1 MPGDANS
8 SVLAI
13 PTLPT
18 RGVFSDD
25 HDILPLC
32 RAPPIRILISLVR
45 RSVAVRGNSITV
57 RVSLFLLALL

>member
-18 RGVFSDD
+18 RGVFSGD

-32 RAPPIRILISLVR
+32 RAPLVRILISL
-45 RSVAVRGNSITV
+45 AHFLAAAEGI
-57 RVSLFLLALL
+57 LF

>member
-18 RGVFSDD
+18 RGVFSGD

-32 RAPPIRILISLVR
+32 RAPPLIFLISLVR
-45 RSVAVRGNSITV
+45 LSVAV
-57 RVSLFLLALL
+57 RVSLFLLALLQAAL

>member
-1 MPGDANS
+1 MPDDATS

-13 PTLPT
+13 TSLPT

-32 RAPPIRILISLVR
+32 QAPTVRILMSLVR
-45 RSVAVRGNSITV
+45 FSVAVRGN
-57 RVSLFLLALL
+57 LFLLALL